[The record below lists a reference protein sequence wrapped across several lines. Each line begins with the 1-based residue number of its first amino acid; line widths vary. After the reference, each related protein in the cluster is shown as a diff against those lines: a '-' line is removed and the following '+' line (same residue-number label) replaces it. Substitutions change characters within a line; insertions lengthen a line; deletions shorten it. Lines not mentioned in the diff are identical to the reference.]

1 MTRGH
6 REPVGDA
13 LADAILADPA
23 LAVSPKDAW
32 ALAACV
38 RRVALRQPIMVDAE
52 GKARGQH
59 WPTRCFGLS
68 CQIGHL
74 EDRVAELEAQTKTPV
89 ARLVD
94 KHLSRPRRTP

>member
-6 REPVGDA
+6 RDPTGDA
-13 LADAILADPA
+13 LVDAILADPQ
-23 LAVSPKDAW
+23 LAVSPRDAR

-59 WPTRCFGLS
+59 WPTRCFALS
-68 CQIGHL
+68 CQIGRL
-74 EDRVAELEAQTKTPV
+74 EDRVAELETSTKTPV

-94 KHLSRPRRTP
+94 KHLARRTK